1 MLKLVMVR
9 MRSMN
14 LLLRWMWDL
23 ESFLVGLDLCYEKLF
38 FIVHIEKIA
47 IFFMFEL
54 HKRVFHSL
62 DLNPSGN
69 RRFSIL
75 VSQLNCNDANIPPD
89 GCLQYFRG
97 TTGRISIFLLT
108 KCPKE
113 RIGVWKKKYILGV
126 ICLYIVKKERY
137 QTFYQFLFRDNELH
151 A

>member
-1 MLKLVMVR
+1 
-9 MRSMN
+9 MN

-38 FIVHIEKIA
+38 FIFHIEKKA
-47 IFFMFEL
+47 IFFMFKL

-97 TTGRISIFLLT
+97 TTGLSVFDFYFLINKMSRGT
-108 KCPKE
+108 IQCVE
-113 RIGVWKKKYILGV
+113 KKYILGV